1 MGGICISQS
10 FCARRASEC
19 SCVGGRGS
27 EMQAVMRRCSLFVVL
42 TLMAVCLSAE
52 DVYEA
57 DDAISMLE
65 VTPQIPDGPV
75 VQQFK
80 KKVANEIEKQR
91 EALTPALD
99 RADAKKEAKQQELDM
114 MAEVV
119 IKNRVAAKE
128 QKLKK
133 KERLKENEEKARAK
147 IAKARRTER
156 YVKLNEDKVQREK
169 ERLQKLN
176 THTTTA
182 FNVIKKLFK
191 RKKST
196 PKSAMEAMAK
206 AKANAAA
213 DLTVGGYLDLKGNQI
228 NMRYLTNLN
237 EKLAAAMKDP
247 NNLNIL
253 FAQKAFKRATV
264 AGAKE
269 KEVDSQKETGWKNE
283 QKRQQEL
290 VEKREQRIQNEKL
303 AKLAAQVSKEKRGKG
318 GRTLEI
324 SSKQAVNEGNEK
336 KKWADAVA
344 LVKKQRQLVADNE
357 AADKKKFLDKLA
369 SKEKEKKKA
378 APGELVVAKKKKYQE
393 RSEKYDTAQTLG
405 PEQAATAKIMKR
417 RACEEFKGAEAA
429 LENVGK
435 PGNEGRSKQVE
446 ARNTKFCA
454 N

>member
-1 MGGICISQS
+1 MGICISQS

-75 VQQFK
+75 VQQFNKMVAK
-80 KKVANEIEKQR
+80 KKLANEIEKQR

-156 YVKLNEDKVQREK
+156 YVKLNEDKVQ
-169 ERLQKLN
+169 
-176 THTTTA
+176 
-182 FNVIKKLFK
+182 
-191 RKKST
+191 
-196 PKSAMEAMAK
+196 
-206 AKANAAA
+206 KANAAA

-264 AGAKE
+264 A
-269 KEVDSQKETGWKNE
+269 
-283 QKRQQEL
+283 
-290 VEKREQRIQNEKL
+290 
-303 AKLAAQVSKEKRGKG
+303 
-318 GRTLEI
+318 
-324 SSKQAVNEGNEK
+324 
-336 KKWADAVA
+336 
-344 LVKKQRQLVADNE
+344 
-357 AADKKKFLDKLA
+357 
-369 SKEKEKKKA
+369 
-378 APGELVVAKKKKYQE
+378 VAK
-393 RSEKYDTAQTLG
+393 
-405 PEQAATAKIMKR
+405 
-417 RACEEFKGAEAA
+417 
-429 LENVGK
+429 
-435 PGNEGRSKQVE
+435 
-446 ARNTKFCA
+446 
-454 N
+454 

>member
-1 MGGICISQS
+1 MN
-10 FCARRASEC
+10 
-19 SCVGGRGS
+19 
-27 EMQAVMRRCSLFVVL
+27 AVMRRCSVFVVL
-42 TLMAVCLSAE
+42 TAMAVCISAE

-75 VQQFK
+75 VQQFNKMVAK
-80 KKVANEIEKQR
+80 KKMANEIEKQR
-91 EALTPALD
+91 EALTPVLD
-99 RADAKKEAKQQELDM
+99 RADAKREAKTQELEM

-119 IKNRVAAKE
+119 IKNKVAAKE

-133 KERLKENEEKARAK
+133 KERLKENAGKARTK
-147 IAKARRTER
+147 IAQARRTER

-191 RKKST
+191 RKAST

-228 NMRYLTNLN
+228 NSNYLTNLGD
-237 EKLAAAMKDP
+237 KLAAAMKDP
-247 NNLNIL
+247 TNLNIM
-253 FAQKAFKRATV
+253 FAQTAFKRAAAAV
-264 AGAKE
+264 SKE
-269 KEVDSQKETGWKNE
+269 KEVDSQKEMGWKNE
-283 QKRQQEL
+283 EKRNQEL

-303 AKLAAQVSKEKRGKG
+303 AKLAAKVSKEKHSKG
-318 GRTLEI
+318 NRSMEI
-324 SSKQAVNEGNEK
+324 ESKQATNEGNEK
-336 KKWADAVA
+336 KKWADAVS

-357 AADKKKFLDKLA
+357 AADKKKFLDKLQG
-369 SKEKEKKKA
+369 KEKETKQA
-378 APGELVVAKKKKYQE
+378 APGNLVVAKKKKFTE
-393 RSEKYDTAQTLG
+393 RSEKLDQAQTLG

-429 LENVGK
+429 LEAVGQ
-435 PGNEGRSKQVE
+435 PGNEGKSKQIE
-446 ARNTKFCA
+446 ARNTNFCA

>member
-1 MGGICISQS
+1 MGHSQS

-75 VQQFK
+75 VQQFNKMVAK
-80 KKVANEIEKQR
+80 KKLANEIEKQR

-133 KERLKENEEKARAK
+133 
-147 IAKARRTER
+147 
-156 YVKLNEDKVQREK
+156 REK

-237 EKLAAAMKDP
+237 EKLTTAMKDP

-264 AGAKE
+264 AVAKE
-269 KEVDSQKETGWKNE
+269 KEAESQKETGWKNG

-290 VEKREQRIQNEKL
+290 VEKR
-303 AKLAAQVSKEKRGKG
+303 A
-318 GRTLEI
+318 
-324 SSKQAVNEGNEK
+324 
-336 KKWADAVA
+336 
-344 LVKKQRQLVADNE
+344 
-357 AADKKKFLDKLA
+357 
-369 SKEKEKKKA
+369 
-378 APGELVVAKKKKYQE
+378 
-393 RSEKYDTAQTLG
+393 
-405 PEQAATAKIMKR
+405 
-417 RACEEFKGAEAA
+417 
-429 LENVGK
+429 
-435 PGNEGRSKQVE
+435 
-446 ARNTKFCA
+446 
-454 N
+454 

>member
-1 MGGICISQS
+1 MGHSQS

-27 EMQAVMRRCSLFVVL
+27 EMQAVMRRCSLFVLL

-75 VQQFK
+75 VQQFNKMVAK
-80 KKVANEIEKQR
+80 KKLANEIEKQR

-133 KERLKENEEKARAK
+133 KEKLKENEEKARAK

-169 ERLQKLN
+169 ER
-176 THTTTA
+176 
-182 FNVIKKLFK
+182 

-237 EKLAAAMKDP
+237 EKLATAMKDP

-264 AGAKE
+264 AVAKE
-269 KEVDSQKETGWKNE
+269 KEAESQKETGWKNG

-290 VEKREQRIQNEKL
+290 VEKR
-303 AKLAAQVSKEKRGKG
+303 A
-318 GRTLEI
+318 
-324 SSKQAVNEGNEK
+324 
-336 KKWADAVA
+336 
-344 LVKKQRQLVADNE
+344 
-357 AADKKKFLDKLA
+357 
-369 SKEKEKKKA
+369 
-378 APGELVVAKKKKYQE
+378 
-393 RSEKYDTAQTLG
+393 
-405 PEQAATAKIMKR
+405 
-417 RACEEFKGAEAA
+417 
-429 LENVGK
+429 
-435 PGNEGRSKQVE
+435 
-446 ARNTKFCA
+446 
-454 N
+454 

>member
-1 MGGICISQS
+1 MGISQS

-75 VQQFK
+75 VQQFNKMVAK
-80 KKVANEIEKQR
+80 KKLANEIEKQR

-99 RADAKKEAKQQELDM
+99 RADAKNEAKQQELDM

-156 YVKLNEDKVQREK
+156 DVKLNEDKVQREK

-176 THTTTA
+176 PHTPTA

-196 PKSAMEAMAK
+196 PKSAMEAM
-206 AKANAAA
+206 ANAAA

-264 AGAKE
+264 AVAKE
-269 KEVDSQKETGWKNE
+269 KE
-283 QKRQQEL
+283 
-290 VEKREQRIQNEKL
+290 
-303 AKLAAQVSKEKRGKG
+303 
-318 GRTLEI
+318 
-324 SSKQAVNEGNEK
+324 
-336 KKWADAVA
+336 
-344 LVKKQRQLVADNE
+344 
-357 AADKKKFLDKLA
+357 
-369 SKEKEKKKA
+369 
-378 APGELVVAKKKKYQE
+378 
-393 RSEKYDTAQTLG
+393 
-405 PEQAATAKIMKR
+405 
-417 RACEEFKGAEAA
+417 
-429 LENVGK
+429 
-435 PGNEGRSKQVE
+435 
-446 ARNTKFCA
+446 
-454 N
+454 